1 MLPYKERSLYNVFS
15 EIQQKVKK
23 LEYLIV
29 LFKMLKICI
38 KFCDTKISRGNNREG
53 LKASCVYM
61 ACKKNKVPRSAKEIA
76 EIFKNKVSDMTKGCK
91 LFLEI
96 MNLNENKPKYN
107 VKTSSASDYI
117 ERYCSNLNLSNEI
130 CEICKKTAQKA
141 TEYSIVEDNTPPSIA
156 AGTIYMICNLYS
168 MSITKKNVSKAC
180 KISEVT
186 ISKCFK
192 KMNKYK
198 KHLVDNIPKKK
209 KKKSKKKSTKNKDKK
224 VKE

>member
-1 MLPYKERSLYNVFS
+1 MAEGESS
-15 EIQQKVKK
+15 QTTT
-23 LEYLIV
+23 LICQV
-29 LFKMLKICI
+29 L
-38 KFCDTKISRGNNREG
+38 
-53 LKASCVYM
+53 
-61 ACKKNKVPRSAKEIA
+61 SAKPDHKIDETNNLLRSKNFPASKKVIYLGNVA
-76 EIFKNKVSDMTKGCK
+76 TTLISLLQLPETPVFK
-91 LFLEI
+91 
-96 MNLNENKPKYN
+96 NKPKYN

-130 CEICKKTAQKA
+130 CEICKKAAQKA

-168 MSITKKNVSKAC
+168 MNITKKNVSKAC

-198 KHLVDNIPKKK
+198 KHLVDNIPKNKK
-209 KKKSKKKSTKNKDKK
+209 KKSKSKKKSTKKK
-224 VKE
+224 SSKK